1 MLIIIIKDMKTLFKN
16 ARILKM
22 TDENIL
28 IGNLLVKDD
37 RIAYIGKEL
46 PNNKD
51 IDEVIECNGN
61 IIMPG
66 FKNAHTH
73 SAMSFLRSKT
83 DDHTLQ
89 DWLFNVVLPR
99 EALLQPGDVYE
110 MAKISYLEYLTS
122 GITACFDQ
130 YYSPLESAKAAEE
143 MGMRIVLLGTY
154 NKEFDSVQKLVDF
167 YLSVNGKDGLVRYCL
182 GVHAEYTLGEGE
194 LEKVVEACHILKA
207 PFYTHI
213 SETEKEVKECIAK
226 RGMTPVAYFEKMGAF
241 DYGGGG
247 YHCCWFTDDDIEIY
261 KRHNCSVVTCP
272 GSNTKLASGI
282 APICKYLQKGL
293 NVAIGT
299 DGPASNNSLDMFKEM
314 TLTYAL
320 QKVTLKDPTALP
332 AFELLKMATVNG
344 AKAMGLTD
352 ADVLEVG
359 KKADIIEL
367 DLSRPNMQPLNNIV
381 NNIVYSG
388 SKENV
393 ILTMINGKILYRNGK
408 FIISENIN
416 DIYDKCAKI
425 GERIEKGLL
434 EK

>member
-1 MLIIIIKDMKTLFKN
+1 MKTLFKN

-22 TDENIL
+22 TDENII
-28 IGNLLVKDD
+28 IGHLLVKDD
-37 RIAYIGKEL
+37 RIAYIGSEL
-46 PNNKD
+46 PEDKD
-51 IDEVIECNGN
+51 IDEIIDCDGN
-61 IIMPG
+61 LLMPG

-110 MAKISYLEYLTS
+110 LAKISFLEYLS
-122 GITACFDQ
+122 GGITACFDM

-143 MGMRIVLLGTY
+143 MGMRITLCGTY
-154 NKEFDSVQKLVDF
+154 NKDFDMVKKL
-167 YLSVNGKDGLVRYCL
+167 YRELNEKDGLVRYCL
-182 GVHAEYTLGEGE
+182 CVHAEYTLGEGE
-194 LEKVVEACHILKA
+194 LENIVDACHELHA
-207 PFYTHI
+207 PFFAHI
-213 SETEKEVKECIAK
+213 SETETEVKECIAK

-247 YHCCWFTDDDIEIY
+247 YHCCWFTDEDIQIF

-282 APICKYLQKGL
+282 APICKYLENGI

-320 QKVTLKDPTALP
+320 QKVTLRDPTALP

-344 AKAMGLTD
+344 AKAIGLKDCDT
-352 ADVLEVG
+352 LEVG
-359 KKADIIEL
+359 KKADIIEI
-367 DLSRPNMQPLNNIV
+367 DLKQPNMQPINNII

-388 SKENV
+388 TKENV
-393 ILTMINGKILYRNGK
+393 ILTMINGKILYRDGK
-408 FIISENIN
+408 YLINEDISS
-416 DIYDKCAKI
+416 IYEKCAKI

-434 EK
+434 DK

>member
-1 MLIIIIKDMKTLFKN
+1 MKTLFKN

-22 TDENIL
+22 TDENII
-28 IGNLLVKDD
+28 IGHLLVKDD
-37 RIAYIGKEL
+37 RIAYIGETL
-46 PNNKD
+46 PEDKD

-61 IIMPG
+61 VIMPG

-110 MAKISYLEYLTS
+110 MAKISFLEYLTS
-122 GITACFDQ
+122 GITACFDM

-143 MGMRIVLLGTY
+143 MGMRITLCGTY
-154 NKEFDSVQKLVDF
+154 NKNFDFVKQLYREF
-167 YLSVNGKDGLVRYCL
+167 NEKDGLVRYCL
-182 GVHAEYTLGEGE
+182 CVHAEYTLGDGE
-194 LEKVVEACHILKA
+194 LEEIVKACHELHA
-207 PFYTHI
+207 PFFAHI
-213 SETEKEVKECIAK
+213 SETEQEVKDCIAK
-226 RGMTPVAYFEKMGAF
+226 RGITPVAYFEKMGAF

-247 YHCCWFTDDDIEIY
+247 YHCCWFTDEDIEIF
-261 KRHNCSVVTCP
+261 KKHDCTVVTCP

-282 APICKYLQKGL
+282 APICKYLQNGIR
-293 NVAIGT
+293 VAIGT

-344 AKAMGLTD
+344 AYAMGLKD
-352 ADVLEVG
+352 CDVLEVG

-367 DLSRPNMQPLNNIV
+367 DLSRPNMQPINNVV

-393 ILTMINGKILYRNGK
+393 KLTMINGKILYRDGK
-408 FIISENIN
+408 FLINENIN

>member
-1 MLIIIIKDMKTLFKN
+1 
-16 ARILKM
+16 M
-22 TDENIL
+22 TDENII
-28 IGNLLVKDD
+28 IGNLLVQDD
-37 RIAYIGKEL
+37 RIAYIGEEL
-46 PNNKD
+46 PD
-51 IDEVIECNGN
+51 LSDVEEVIDCKGN
-61 IIMPG
+61 VIMPG

-89 DWLFNVVLPR
+89 DWLFNVVFPR
-99 EALLQPGDVYE
+99 EELLQENDVYE
-110 MAKISYLEYLTS
+110 MAKISFLEYLTS

-130 YYSPLESAKAAEE
+130 YYFPLESAKAAEE

-154 NKEFDSVQKLVDF
+154 NKEFDMMQKLCDIYHKF
-167 YLSVNGKDGLVRYCL
+167 NDKDGLVRYCL
-182 GVHAEYTLGEGE
+182 GVHAEYTLGDGE
-194 LEKVVEACHILKA
+194 IEKICEAIHILKA

-213 SETEKEVKECIAK
+213 CETEKEVKECIEK
-226 RGMTPVAYFEKMGAF
+226 RGMTPVAYFEKMGAY

-247 YHCCWFTDDDIEIY
+247 YHCCYFSDDDIEIF
-261 KRHNCSVVTCP
+261 KKHNCSVVTCP

-282 APICKYLQKGL
+282 APICKYLDRGL

-344 AKAMGLTD
+344 AIAMGLTD
-352 ADVLEVG
+352 SDVLEVG
-359 KKADIIEL
+359 KKADIIEI
-367 DLSRPNMQPLNNIV
+367 DLHRPNMQPLNNIV

-393 ILTMINGKILYRNGK
+393 ILTMINGEILYRNGE
-408 FIISENIN
+408 FLISESVD
-416 DIYDKCAKI
+416 DIYAKVTKI

>member
-1 MLIIIIKDMKTLFKN
+1 MKTLFKN

-22 TDENIL
+22 TDENII
-28 IGNLLVKDD
+28 IGHLLVKDD
-37 RIAYIGKEL
+37 RIVYIGEQL
-46 PNNKD
+46 PTDKD
-51 IDEVIECNGN
+51 IDEVIDCSGN
-61 IIMPG
+61 VLMPG

-110 MAKISYLEYLTS
+110 LAKVSFLEYLTS

-130 YYSPLESAKAAEE
+130 YYSPLESAKSAEE

-167 YLSVNGKDGLVRYCL
+167 YREFNDKDGLVRYCL
-182 GVHAEYTLGEGE
+182 RVHAEYTLGEGE

-226 RGMTPVAYFEKMGAF
+226 CGMTPVAYFEKMGAY

-247 YHCCWFTDDDIEIY
+247 YHCCWFTDEDIKIF
-261 KRHNCSVVTCP
+261 KKHDCTVVTCP

-282 APICKYLQKGL
+282 APICKYLQNGL
-293 NVAIGT
+293 RVAIGT

-320 QKVTLKDPTALP
+320 QKVTLRDPTALP

-344 AKAMGLTD
+344 AIAMGLKD
-352 ADVLEVG
+352 CDVLEVG
-359 KKADIIEL
+359 KKADIIEI
-367 DLSRPNMQPLNNIV
+367 DLSRPNMQPINNIV

-393 ILTMINGKILYRNGK
+393 KLTMINGKILYRDGN
-408 FIISENIN
+408 FFVNESVN

>member
-46 PNNKD
+46 PNDKD

-110 MAKISYLEYLTS
+110 MAKISFLEYLTS
-122 GITACFDQ
+122 GVTACFDQ

-167 YLSVNGKDGLVRYCL
+167 YHSVNDKDGLVRYCL
-182 GVHAEYTLGEGE
+182 GVHSEYTLGEGE

-213 SETEKEVKECIAK
+213 SETKKEVKECIAK

-408 FIISENIN
+408 FIINGNIN

>member
-1 MLIIIIKDMKTLFKN
+1 MKILLSN

-22 TDENIL
+22 DDSPIQEGAVVIENDKI
-28 IGNLLVKDD
+28 I
-37 RIAYIGKEL
+37 YIGQNYQKFEPFDL
-46 PNNKD
+46 IHD
-51 IDEVIECNGN
+51 CLGN
-61 IIMPG
+61 VIMPS

-73 SAMSFLRSKT
+73 NAMTFLSSKT
-83 DDHTLQ
+83 DDLVLQ
-89 DWLFNVVLPR
+89 DWLFKAVFPR
-99 EALLQPGDVYE
+99 EELLQEEDVYHLSKVAFLE
-110 MAKISYLEYLTS
+110 MLTS

-130 YYSPLESAKAAEE
+130 YYFPLSTAKAAEE
-143 MGMRIVLLGTY
+143 MGMRITLCGTY
-154 NKEFDSVQKLVDF
+154 NKDFDMVKKL
-167 YLSVNGKDGLVRYCL
+167 YRELNEKDGLVRYCL
-182 GVHAEYTLGEGE
+182 SVHAEYTLGEGE
-194 LEKVVEACHILKA
+194 LEHIAEACHELHA
-207 PFYTHI
+207 PFFAHI

-247 YHCCWFTDDDIEIY
+247 YHCNWFTDEDIEIF
-261 KRHNCSVVTCP
+261 KRHNCTVVTCP

-282 APICKYLQKGL
+282 APICKYLQNGIR
-293 NVAIGT
+293 VAIGT

-344 AKAMGLTD
+344 AFAMGLKD
-352 ADVLEVG
+352 CDVLEVG
-359 KKADIIEL
+359 KKADIIEI
-367 DLSRPNMQPLNNIV
+367 DLSRPNMQPINNV
-381 NNIVYSG
+381 TNNIVYSG

-393 ILTMINGKILYRNGK
+393 KLTMINGKILYRDGK
-408 FIISENIN
+408 FFVNENVN

>member
-46 PNNKD
+46 PNDKD

-167 YLSVNGKDGLVRYCL
+167 YRSVNGKDGLVRYCL
-182 GVHAEYTLGEGE
+182 GVHSEYTLGEGE

-408 FIISENIN
+408 FMINENIN

>member
-1 MLIIIIKDMKTLFKN
+1 MLIIIIKDMKILFKN

-46 PNNKD
+46 PNDKD

-167 YLSVNGKDGLVRYCL
+167 YRSTNDKDELVRYCL
-182 GVHAEYTLGEGE
+182 GVHAEYTLSEGE
-194 LEKVVEACHILKA
+194 LEKVVEACHILKV

-213 SETEKEVKECIAK
+213 AETEKEVKECIAK

-247 YHCCWFTDDDIEIY
+247 YHCCWFNDDDIEIF

-408 FIISENIN
+408 FMINENIN